1 MEITKNRVFLM
12 VDSVLSLLSIS
23 SRHSFSEENRS
34 NSKKVKSKKQL
45 NAKRNN
51 TQHRMQ
57 HPFDVLK
64 TTNV

>member
-23 SRHSFSEENRS
+23 SLHSFSEENRS